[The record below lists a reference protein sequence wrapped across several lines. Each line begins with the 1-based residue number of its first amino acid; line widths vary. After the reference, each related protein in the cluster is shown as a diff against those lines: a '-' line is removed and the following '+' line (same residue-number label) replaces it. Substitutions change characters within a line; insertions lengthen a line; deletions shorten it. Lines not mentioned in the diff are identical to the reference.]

1 MSENALPPGA
11 KKTVEGENVTDAFAG
26 VRVADNCTL
35 PLNPLTL
42 IMARVADEVCEQP
55 QLDGGLVMTATVER
69 VKSAEPF
76 TIMLRVMEW
85 EEDPLVPVTVTVNVP
100 VRLLGTV
107 IVSVELPGEGGMDT
121 LDGLRLAVGPVR
133 DMDADSVIAPWNP
146 DRLWTFIVEVPD
158 DPAGMLRK
166 AGLAERV

>member
-1 MSENALPPGA
+1 M
-11 KKTVEGENVTDAFAG
+11 EGENVTDAFAG
-26 VRVADNCTL
+26 VSVADNCTL

-42 IMARVADEVCEQP
+42 VIVRVAELSRQP
-55 QLDGGLVMTATVER
+55 QANAGPVMSWTVET
-69 VKSAEPF
+69 VKSADPF
-76 TIMLRVMEW
+76 TVMLRVMEC
-85 EEDPLVPVTVTVNVP
+85 EIDPLVPVTVTVNVP

-133 DMDADSVIAPWNP
+133 DMEADSAIVPWNP
-146 DRLWTFIVEVPD
+146 DRPWTFIADVPD
-158 DPAGMLRK
+158 DPAGMFRN